1 MSGVAVHVREI
12 QAADHEALRELFLAA
27 RLDTFV
33 WEAPGSFALSDFDQ
47 VIDGELVLVAL
58 QGDQVV
64 GFAGIWLA
72 ESFLHSLFV
81 HPANQRQGVG
91 KALLAAC
98 APHFGQH
105 ASLKCARPNQRALQF
120 YLSQG
125 WVLRQEVNDPDG
137 AFYLMVC
144 WPHDGVQP

>member
-1 MSGVAVHVREI
+1 MSGGVVHVREM
-12 QAADHEALRELFLAA
+12 QEADREALRELFLAA

-33 WEAPGSFALSDFDQ
+33 WESPESFAPYDFDQ
-47 VIDGELVLVAL
+47 VIEGELVLVAL
-58 QGDQVV
+58 QGDQVA

-81 HPANQRQGVG
+81 HPRHQGQGVG
-91 KALLAAC
+91 KALLGAC
-98 APHFGQH
+98 APHFGPH

-144 WPHDGVQP
+144 WPHDGAQP